1 MRSFDDPHHIIADF
15 LLQIKAVRLQP
26 LNPFTWASGLKS
38 PIYCDN
44 RKTLSYPKIRNY
56 IRQQFVHEIES
67 RYAKPD
73 VIAGIATGGI
83 PMGVL
88 VAQDLGLPFVYVRAQ
103 AKQHGLSNMIEGDL
117 KEQQQ
122 VLVIEDLVS
131 TGKSS
136 LQAVAELRKAKA
148 RVDHMLSI
156 FTYGFD
162 SAAKSFLEAQC
173 SLVSLTNYHHL
184 IEVAVQN
191 QYIQPK
197 DFASLTEWQKNPQA
211 WSDAQNL

>member
-1 MRSFDDPHHIIADF
+1 MRSFDDPQHIIADF

-26 LNPFTWASGLKS
+26 NSPFTWASGLKS

-56 IRQQFVHEIES
+56 IRQQFVQHIS
-67 RYAKPD
+67 DTIAKPD

-88 VAQDLGLPFVYVRAQ
+88 VAQELGLPFIYVRSE
-103 AKQHGLSNMIEGDL
+103 AKKHGLSNIIEGDL

-122 VLVIEDLVS
+122 VLIIEDLVS
-131 TGKSS
+131 TGISS
-136 LQAVAELRKAKA
+136 LSALKVLREAHA

-156 FTYGFD
+156 FTYGFE
-162 SAAKSFLEAQC
+162 SAKTAFNEAQC
-173 SLVSLTNYHHL
+173 SLYALTNYTAL
-184 IEVAVQN
+184 MDVALKN
-191 QYIQPK
+191 KYIQEA
-197 DFASLTEWQKNPQA
+197 DLNSLKEWQKNPKL
-211 WSDAQNL
+211 WSENN